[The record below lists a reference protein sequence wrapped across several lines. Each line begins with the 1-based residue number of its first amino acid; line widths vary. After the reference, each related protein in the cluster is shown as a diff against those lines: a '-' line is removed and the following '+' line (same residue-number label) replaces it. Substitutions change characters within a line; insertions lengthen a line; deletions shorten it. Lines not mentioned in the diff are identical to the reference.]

1 MLTAPPTIPENAP
14 FTTEQKAWING
25 YLAGLYACSQ
35 SGPTSSVQPLEA
47 PRESLHI
54 LFGSQTGT
62 AEGLAHRLS
71 KLAQK
76 KGFGAQVKSLGEGAS
91 LDWNSVKNLLVITST
106 YGDGDMPDNAQAGW
120 DFLASDQAPML
131 SQMRF
136 SVLALGDTNYSA
148 FCQAGK
154 KWDARLEEL
163 GAQRV
168 TPRVDCDV
176 DYEKDALV
184 WFESVMA
191 GLGSQATA
199 VSVVKDDPEAD
210 VSVGYSRS
218 NPFPAKLL
226 TSRVLNG
233 TGSSKETR
241 HVEISLEGSGLSYQV
256 GDAIGV
262 MPSNCP
268 ALVDAL
274 IQVLHC
280 DGEEAVPLPGGGETS
295 LRAALQN
302 HYDITKISS
311 ELVQDS
317 FRRSGETIHTQLLAP
332 EREDDLKKYLYGRDV
347 MDVLTEFPK
356 VPYTAAELCALLK
369 TLAPRLYSISSSPLA
384 HPGQV
389 HLTVGVV
396 RYEVR
401 GRSRGGVCSTFL
413 ADRIGIG
420 GPVPVYVQA
429 SHGFRL
435 PVDDRVPVIM
445 VGPGTG
451 VAPFRAFL
459 EERQARGAKGRN
471 WLFFGDQHASDD
483 FLYRDTLEGW
493 QREGHLTRLSTAF
506 SRDQER
512 KIYVQHRMEE
522 EAAELWSWLQEGA
535 YFYVCGDASRMAKD
549 VDLALHRVVET
560 GGGLTAEAAMDY
572 VKKLRAEKRY
582 LRDVY

>member
-25 YLAGLYACSQ
+25 YLAGLYACSRNSTINSAQ
-35 SGPTSSVQPLEA
+35 LPEA
-47 PRESLHI
+47 PREPLHI

-71 KLAQK
+71 KLAK
-76 KGFGAQVKSLGEGAS
+76 SKGFGAQVKPLGEGAA
-91 LDWNSVKNLLVITST
+91 LDWSAVKNLLVITST
-106 YGDGDMPDNAQAGW
+106 YGDGDMPDNAQSGW
-120 DFLASDQAPML
+120 EFLASDQAPML
-131 SQMRF
+131 AQTRF

-154 KWDARLEEL
+154 KFDARLEEL

-176 DYEKDALV
+176 DYEKAALE

-191 GLGSQATA
+191 GLGSHTTT
-199 VSVVKDDPEAD
+199 VSVANSELD
-210 VSVGYSRS
+210 VAVATDYSKT

-233 TGSSKETR
+233 AGSSKETR

-256 GDAIGV
+256 GDALGV

-268 ALVDAL
+268 ALVDEL
-274 IQVLHC
+274 IRALHC
-280 DGEEAVPLPGGGETS
+280 DGEEAVPLPSGGETS

-302 HYDITKISS
+302 HYDITKVSN
-311 ELVQDS
+311 ELARD
-317 FRRSGETIHTQLLAP
+317 FFDRSGEVSYKQLLSPAH
-332 EREDDLKKYLYGRDV
+332 EEEFKKYLYSRDV
-347 MDVLTEFPK
+347 IDMLVEFPQ
-356 VPYTAAELCALLK
+356 VRHTAAELCALLK
-369 TLAPRLYSISSSPLA
+369 KLAPRLYSISSSPLA

-396 RYEVR
+396 RYEIK
-401 GRSRGGVCSTFL
+401 GRSKGGVCSTFL
-413 ADRIGIG
+413 ADRIGVG
-420 GPVPVYVQA
+420 GTVPVYVQA

-435 PVDDRVPVIM
+435 PVDDQVPVIM

-451 VAPFRAFL
+451 IAPFRAFL

-471 WLFFGDQHASDD
+471 WLFFGDQRESSDY
-483 FLYRDTLEGW
+483 LYRDALEEW
-493 QREGHLTRLSTAF
+493 KKEGHLTRLSTAF
-506 SRDQER
+506 SRDQEK

-522 EAAELWSWLQEGA
+522 EVAELWSWLQEGA
-535 YFYVCGDASRMAKD
+535 CFYVCGDASRMAKD
-549 VDLALHRVVET
+549 VDQALHRVAEA
-560 GGGLTAEAAMDY
+560 GGGLTAEAAADY
-572 VKKLRAEKRY
+572 IKKLRTEKRY